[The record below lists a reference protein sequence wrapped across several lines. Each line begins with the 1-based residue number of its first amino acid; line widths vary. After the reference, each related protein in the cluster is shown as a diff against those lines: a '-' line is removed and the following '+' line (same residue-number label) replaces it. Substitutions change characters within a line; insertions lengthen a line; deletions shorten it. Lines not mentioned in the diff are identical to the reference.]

1 MDGGRGKPG
10 ENIRPAAKRVEPEER
25 KDTEFG
31 TVTIHHRP
39 TEEPSVRATSGRGR
53 TVFVTFMDVQVLPL
67 RSILMKLLYIYI
79 YIAFICSFVK
89 EIIVL

>member
-53 TVFVTFMDVQVLPL
+53 TVFVTFRDVQVLRL
-67 RSILMKLLYIYI
+67 RISLIKLIYI
-79 YIAFICSFVK
+79 YIFVC
-89 EIIVL
+89 VLRK